1 MEVPSAL
8 EAVAAVVRGFLPPHP
23 VAELVKELEFEEHGE
38 CNVPEDITPSEHF
51 VALRSP
57 CWECHKV
64 LNRGSVGGFWDRRGE
79 HWDPHGERELFCDAC
94 MEGHWEREG
103 YARTT
108 VIDRGYFFLVVWRN
122 KAGDPLP
129 QPLNKDDA
137 AGLARLRAAML
148 GAPRRRRARRR

>member
-1 MEVPSAL
+1 
-8 EAVAAVVRGFLPPHP
+8 
-23 VAELVKELEFEEHGE
+23 
-38 CNVPEDITPSEHF
+38 
-51 VALRSP
+51 
-57 CWECHKV
+57 
-64 LNRGSVGGFWDRRGE
+64 
-79 HWDPHGERELFCDAC
+79 

-103 YARTT
+103 YARTA

-122 KAGDPLP
+122 EAGNPLP